1 MDLPNDRV
9 LAAIA
14 QRYARI
20 TWKLGDEIGS
30 RPMVLPNGEFFPD
43 QVGTSRKGVQR
54 LVDRMRQHAGME
66 DIPVRVELHGEEP
79 PMGGASC
86 CGGSC
91 SGPTAGLKLAE
102 RLVDEGDGYK
112 LALEKGELA
121 DPVVLCTQLAR
132 TLAGLFLNETLVE
145 GESIDPPVDV
155 TVDLV
160 AVALGFGALMLEGSY
175 IYKKSCGG
183 PSVLRAT
190 HLGCAELA
198 PAFALFIAQGGH
210 SSRRAL
216 SELGT
221 TQKALVREA
230 QTWVDSNPR
239 LVRLLRDN
247 PKELAAG
254 NITLRQP
261 QPSLLGWLARG
272 KGAANGSDTEF
283 DEEQML
289 AELEEMAAQTETR
302 KKPRPVRVDPVRDEL
317 RALVDEALDTPAGA
331 SNPPS

>member
-1 MDLPNDRV
+1 
-9 LAAIA
+9 
-14 QRYARI
+14 
-20 TWKLGDEIGS
+20 
-30 RPMVLPNGEFFPD
+30 
-43 QVGTSRKGVQR
+43 
-54 LVDRMRQHAGME
+54 
-66 DIPVRVELHGEEP
+66 
-79 PMGGASC
+79 MGGASW